1 MTTANKFFDQPTR
14 GSLIGNWD
22 PPLNNITGIVDNS
35 FGGTAAI
42 GLTNSPVTLSSGQY
56 QCVFLKFTGAITAN
70 IPITLPPVGSFYT
83 VINETTNSSAYY
95 LTAQTTAAGGAV
107 IGIPPGAMT
116 DIMTDG
122 THTRYKNMPS
132 VGSYMDYAGSSTPA
146 WIDACTTKPYLYC
159 NGAAFSSATYPH
171 LANLLGG
178 TTLPDFRGR
187 AAFQL
192 NDGTS
197 RLQSSVGGV
206 DGNTIFASGGS
217 ESVTLSSLHLPNIAF
232 PVTDPGHTHTI
243 TNDANFGTTGPEQT
257 GGAGTMGSI
266 TVSSIVFSSAVTS
279 ISVNSGGGGTSMPHL
294 GPSIVAGIRLIRAA

>member
-35 FGGTAAI
+35 FGGVVTI

-83 VINETTNSSAYY
+83 VINETTNSSAFY
-95 LTAQTTAAGGAV
+95 LTAQTTSAGGAV

-122 THTRYKNMPS
+122 THTRYRNMPS
-132 VGSYMDYAGSSTPA
+132 VGSYMDYFGSSTPA
-146 WIDACTTKPYLYC
+146 WISACTTPPYLYC
-159 NGAAFSSATYPH
+159 NGVAFSSATYPH

-187 AAFQL
+187 TAFQF

-197 RLQSSVGGV
+197 RLQSSNGV
-206 DGNTIFASGGS
+206 NGDVIFSAGGS
-217 ESVTLSSLHLPNIAF
+217 ESVTLSSLHLPNTTF
-232 PVTDPGHTHTI
+232 PVTDPGHIHTI
-243 TNDANFGTTGPEQT
+243 TTNANTNTTGPEQN
-257 GGAGTMGSI
+257 GAAGTMGG
-266 TVSSIVFSSAVTS
+266 TTQSSIVFSSNPTGV
-279 ISVNSGGGGTSMPHL
+279 SVNSGGSGTPLPIL